1 MLRRDFFTNI
11 VVGPAAARLAG
22 SQAPQPSGG
31 VVFERPAAEPLHK
44 GKVLLAVQAHSD
56 DIPLFAAGTV
66 AKLIQDGYT
75 GYLVRAT
82 NDDMGDAPGLG
93 TPGTI
98 GEHVLG
104 NERDNAKLV
113 PILGLKGHFD
123 LNYNNHC
130 MGGVAFNE
138 LMCRLIFLIRLLKVD
153 TVVSWDPWAHDEENP
168 DHYMTARAVEASC
181 WIAGRAHDYPEQL
194 AAGLTVHAVTDQ
206 YYFARRPEITRVVD
220 ISQVI
225 DKKVEANRA
234 NVAKGPAG
242 TNGSRL
248 RAELAT
254 RGLRLPL
261 LGDDD
266 ADSRSEL
273 HQGVRAHAQPRARQA
288 VRRRIRRGVPLC
300 RSRGEPARLRL
311 AGGGVRQEERGPD
324 TIGGAPAA
332 RARRASLRAPQRER
346 AGVGPREQEKRRQET
361 DRS

>member
-1 MLRRDFFTNI
+1 MLRRHLFTNI
-11 VVGPAAARLAG
+11 FAGAALAQIARAQTSQSTGIFLEHAG
-22 SQAPQPSGG
+22 QGTP
-31 VVFERPAAEPLHK
+31 HK

-56 DIPLFAAGTV
+56 DIPLSAAGTV
-66 AKLIQDGYT
+66 AKLVQEGYT

-93 TPGTI
+93 TEGTI

-113 PILGLKGHFD
+113 PILGLKRNFD
-123 LNYNNHC
+123 LNYNNHY

-168 DHYMTARAVEASC
+168 DHHMTARAVEAAC
-181 WIAGRAHDYPEQL
+181 WIAGRKHDYPEQL
-194 AAGLTVHAVTDQ
+194 AAGLTPHAVTDK

-220 ISQVI
+220 ISGVI

-248 RAELAT
+248 RAELA
-254 RGLRLPL
+254 RRNLRLPL
-261 LGDDD
+261 LGNDD
-266 ADSRSEL
+266 ATADRNYIKEFVLARNRELGRQYGVEYAEAFHYIGPGSSGRSSRVEEYIKKN
-273 HQGVRAHAQPRARQA
+273 A
-288 VRRRIRRGVPLC
+288 VPL
-300 RSRGEPARLRL
+300 R
-311 AGGGVRQEERGPD
+311 
-324 TIGGAPAA
+324 
-332 RARRASLRAPQRER
+332 
-346 AGVGPREQEKRRQET
+346 
-361 DRS
+361 